1 MITFSFQNLLL
12 CGSHSWFT
20 CDASPTSPT
29 NSLVDLSDSKLN
41 PNNAVFV
48 QGWQL
53 LAMCLSLFIPK
64 QSILWYLKAH
74 LQRNA
79 DPRYVVRIMC
89 WCQNR
94 ILVALSLCFLCVKEK
109 QAIWCWDVGIYLALV
124 VQSMG
129 SMFERVWFL
138 CSKGTI
144 DADLL
149 TL

>member
-1 MITFSFQNLLL
+1 MHTIKMKVGHTHTQFPEEDDNSHEFVSCKLLFVDQHHKKAFVFFQTQNLL

-29 NSLVDLSDSKLN
+29 NSLMDLSDSKLN
-41 PNNAVFV
+41 PNNSVFV

-79 DPRYVVRIMC
+79 DPRYV
-89 WCQNR
+89 
-94 ILVALSLCFLCVKEK
+94 K
-109 QAIWCWDVGIYLALV
+109 
-124 VQSMG
+124 
-129 SMFERVWFL
+129 
-138 CSKGTI
+138 
-144 DADLL
+144 
-149 TL
+149 